1 MRRCGRSFEL
11 SLRGIF
17 CKQAGTKYLHWGKV
31 VTITHR
37 WSAHLTRLA
46 QPQPPTLNR
55 KRWNKIIYISV
66 AKSLLVYQIDCIKTQ
81 NLKYSSEKWNYFLR
95 TCHSMYQSTSVFSL
109 RGVMRG
115 SVYIRQ
121 SRSALIGPL
130 LGSLRSYWPLV
141 TLLCR
146 SALSPRRSEDPS
158 THHRGN
164 WNIDWGWET

>member
-1 MRRCGRSFEL
+1 M
-11 SLRGIF
+11 
-17 CKQAGTKYLHWGKV
+17 T
-31 VTITHR
+31 
-37 WSAHLTRLA
+37 
-46 QPQPPTLNR
+46 
-55 KRWNKIIYISV
+55 
-66 AKSLLVYQIDCIKTQ
+66 DCIKTH

-158 THHRGN
+158 THHRGI
-164 WNIDWGWET
+164 WNIDWGWDTWEWRENILSLVHCRPITCLFCYQVWDNLPQWGVFFVNSQLHIGSFHSLLWFCYLQVHKYCEAQL